1 MYFQQFVNGQ
11 HGCASYLIASRRTHE
26 AAIVDPG
33 IDLEPYEGVLRER
46 SYRLRFVIDTHIHAD
61 HLSGARRLA
70 SRHDATLCLHH
81 AAATSYPYHP
91 LHDGD
96 ELELG
101 QLRLRIWHTPGH
113 RPELI
118 SIQVADLERCHE
130 PPLVLTGDSLLV
142 GDVGRPDFAGGDA
155 EAQYQ
160 SITRL
165 LGLPDWVEVFPGHF
179 EGPCG
184 NDMWGRASTTIGFE
198 RLFNPLAQL
207 DREDF
212 VTVLSSSV
220 PARPLNMCAIEATN
234 RGTEDVTW
242 AMLTTA
248 PYVQEVSVQEL
259 ATRLENGDDRSPP
272 GSPGILVIDV
282 REPEEYA
289 RGHVPGA
296 INLAQAEL
304 ASHLDE
310 VPRDRQVFVIC
321 QTGVRSRRSAQF
333 LQQVGISGAVNV
345 SGGTLAWMRAKHPV
359 EKSESIT

>member
-1 MYFQQFVNGQ
+1 MYFQQFVNRR
-11 HGCASYLIASRRTHE
+11 HGCACYLIASRRTHE
-26 AAIVDPG
+26 AAVVDPG
-33 IDLEPYEGVLRER
+33 IETDAYEALLQER
-46 SYRLRFVIDTHIHAD
+46 RFRLRYVIDTHIHAD
-61 HLSGARRLA
+61 HLSGARRLI

-81 AAATSYPYHP
+81 AAATTYPYQP

-118 SIQVADLERCHE
+118 SILVADLERCTE
-130 PPLVLTGDSLLV
+130 PPLILTGDCLLV

-155 EAQYQ
+155 DAQYE

-165 LGLPDWVEVFPGHF
+165 LGMPDWMEVFPGHF

-198 RLFNPLAQL
+198 RLYNPLAQL
-207 DREDF
+207 DRERF
-212 VTVLSSSV
+212 LTVLSSSV

-234 RGTEDVTW
+234 RGTEDMAW
-242 AMLTTA
+242 AMLTTD
-248 PYVQEVSVQEL
+248 PDVEEISVHEL
-259 ATRLENGDDRSPP
+259 AARLDGGAHSRSSTP
-272 GSPGILVIDV
+272 GMVVIDV
-282 REPEEYA
+282 REPEEYG

-310 VPRDRQVFVIC
+310 VSRDRQLYLIC
-321 QTGVRSRRSAQF
+321 HTGHRSRRSAQF
-333 LQQVGISGAVNV
+333 LQQMGISGVVNV
-345 SGGTLAWMRAKHPV
+345 TGGTSAWIRAEHPV
-359 EKSESIT
+359 EKNRS

>member
-1 MYFQQFVNGQ
+1 MYFQQFVNRQ
-11 HGCASYLIASRRTHE
+11 HGCASYLIASRGTYE

-33 IDLEPYEGVLRER
+33 IDLEPYESILRER
-46 SYRLRFVIDTHIHAD
+46 NFRLRYVIDTHIHAD
-61 HLSGARRLA
+61 HLSGARSLV
-70 SRHDATLCLHH
+70 SSHNATLCLHH
-81 AAATSYPYHP
+81 AATTTYQYHA

-113 RPELI
+113 RPELM
-118 SIQVADLERCHE
+118 SILVADLERCPE
-130 PPLVLTGDSLLV
+130 PPLVMTGDCLLA

-155 EAQYQ
+155 GAQYE
-160 SITRL
+160 SVTRL

-184 NDMWGRASTTIGFE
+184 NDMWGRSSTTIGFE
-198 RLFNPLAQL
+198 RLFNPLAGL
-207 DREDF
+207 ARERF
-212 VTVLSSSV
+212 MKVLSTSV

-234 RGTEDVTW
+234 RGIKDMTW

-248 PYVQEVSVQEL
+248 SDVEEVSVQEL
-259 ATRLENGDDRSPP
+259 AALLDGGAHSRSR
-272 GSPGILVIDV
+272 SPGIVVIDV

-304 ASHLDE
+304 ASHLDDI
-310 VPRDRQVFVIC
+310 PSDRTLFLIC
-321 QTGVRSRRSAQF
+321 RTGQRSRRSAQF
-333 LQQVGISGAVNV
+333 LQQLGISQVVNV
-345 SGGTLAWMRAKHPV
+345 TGGTAAWMQAKQPL
-359 EKSESIT
+359 EKIEPIR

>member
-1 MYFQQFVNGQ
+1 M
-11 HGCASYLIASRRTHE
+11 
-26 AAIVDPG
+26 
-33 IDLEPYEGVLRER
+33 
-46 SYRLRFVIDTHIHAD
+46 
-61 HLSGARRLA
+61 
-70 SRHDATLCLHH
+70 
-81 AAATSYPYHP
+81 
-91 LHDGD
+91 
-96 ELELG
+96 ELG

-118 SIQVADLERCHE
+118 AIQVADLERCHE

-155 EAQYQ
+155 DAQYQ

-184 NDMWGRASTTIGFE
+184 NDMWGRTSTTIGFE
-198 RLFNPLAQL
+198 RLYNPLTRL
-207 DREDF
+207 DRERF
-212 VTVLSSSV
+212 VTVLSRSV

-248 PYVQEVSVQEL
+248 PDVDEVSVEEL
-259 ATRLENGDDRSPP
+259 AARLESGAAHSPSC
-272 GSPGILVIDV
+272 SPGIVVIDV

-304 ASHLDE
+304 ASHLDG
-310 VPRDRQVFVIC
+310 VPSDRQVFVIC
-321 QTGVRSRRSAQF
+321 QTGERSRRSAQF
-333 LQQVGISGAVNV
+333 LLQVGISGAANV
-345 SGGTLAWMRAKHPV
+345 TGGTAAWIRAKHPV
-359 EKSESIT
+359 EKSESTT